1 MNLLSFP
8 LWSLIL
14 EADGQVDDRGGRSV
28 VCCNQP
34 SLARETRWNASGS
47 PIPSPPL
54 PPDALTIPSTRL
66 PHKQLPV
73 FSLPGAALPPKRKR
87 AALPRII
94 QIPRIR
100 PRLPPPTAP
109 TAAAAPR
116 PPLHN
121 PAVHAHPADA
131 TNPLVPPRL
140 LPRPAARP
148 HDPRQPP
155 HMPRADPVRQ
165 PHHLGRPRPAPGVPR
180 RQTRRAARGAEERRR
195 VQRLAQGAAA
205 VRGGRGV
212 GVVRGGCRGE
222 VRADGEA
229 RAAGEV
235 GGAEARQRGQCA
247 SEGWVC

>member
-1 MNLLSFP
+1 MNLLN
-8 LWSLIL
+8 LTLRSLVL
-14 EADGQVDDRGGRSV
+14 EADGQVDDRSGRSV

-34 SLARETRWNASGS
+34 SLPRETRRNVSGF
-47 PIPSPPL
+47 PL

-73 FSLPGAALPPKRKR
+73 SFSVPGALPPKRKR

-100 PRLPPPTAP
+100 ARLPPPTTPTPAP
-109 TAAAAPR
+109 APR

-121 PAVHAHPADA
+121 PTVHAHPADA

-140 LPRPAARP
+140 FPRPAARP
-148 HDPRQPP
+148 HHPRQPP
-155 HMPRADPVRQ
+155 HMPRADPIRQ
-165 PHHLGRPRPAPGVPR
+165 PHHLSRPGPAPGVPVPR
-180 RQTRRAARGAEERRR
+180 RQRQTRGAARGAEERRR

-212 GVVRGGCRGE
+212 IVRGGRRGE
-222 VRADGEA
+222 VGADGEA
-229 RAAGEV
+229 GAAGEV
-235 GGAEARQRGQCA
+235 GGAEARQRGQRA
-247 SEGWVC
+247 SEGWVR